1 MSRVRFTTVDDPD
14 FADSI
19 CDAFEKAG
27 IKSSVSMSAE
37 TPLNPRHG
45 TRRKFHI
52 FIDKSDNK
60 RALKIYDSL
69 FLRPESPSP
78 SSPSPSSPSP
88 SFPSPSDG
96 APCCPYCKSTLVTPT
111 PGSEFS
117 STAIAV
123 AIAWGL
129 VSAAA
134 SAVIIALCWVTV
146 NWHVCAFAAFTIALV
161 VSLISKKS
169 VSYHCDSCGK
179 NFSR

>member
-52 FIDKSDNK
+52 FIDKSAHK

-69 FLRPESPSP
+69 FLRPESSSP
-78 SSPSPSSPSP
+78 SSPSPSSPS
-88 SFPSPSDG
+88 DC

-134 SAVIIALCWVTV
+134 TAIIIAWGFPAV

-161 VSLISKKS
+161 VSLISKKTT
-169 VSYHCDSCGK
+169 SYHCDSCGK